1 VSSSRAL
8 FPRAQRPLSITI
20 IGLYMLFGACLM
32 PSNIFTQAPA
42 FLMGAGFRGWRAI
55 LFFVVMGTLDA
66 VIGIALLRLA
76 PWSRMAA
83 IYFFVFKGA
92 NTLLTFVFPGSR
104 ARFEEGLK
112 TMRAA
117 RGQHSAPPSAV
128 WFAVGALGV
137 VAVVLWF
144 LITRKEAF
152 FARAKPQ
159 VSSPPIV
166 GGAI

>member
-1 VSSSRAL
+1 MSSSRAL

-83 IYFFVFKGA
+83 IYFFLFRLI
-92 NTLLTFVFPGSR
+92 NTLVTFLLPGSR
-104 ARFEEGLK
+104 ARFEEGV
-112 TMRAA
+112 
-117 RGQHSAPPSAV
+117 AV
-128 WFAVGALGV
+128 MQRSMGEASTPRSPIWFGPACEVSLM
-137 VAVVLWF
+137 AVVLWF
-144 LITRKEAF
+144 LFTRKEAF
-152 FARAKPQ
+152 RAP
-159 VSSPPIV
+159 SEGP
-166 GGAI
+166 GLAL